1 MLFPLLIVLHLCFVF
16 LWSACGYLIYTRD
29 VAGPELRFPYQASK
43 DATLEYCGPTTDNFD
58 DLIVTEDMELDDAEA
73 QTDTHGLAIVRN
85 ILSGKTASNLRDYIL
100 KANHKIESTFVLS
113 GQNRFHIMPTHEEP
127 AIQAA
132 LKEIGTHP
140 VMKPLIDR
148 MLGPKSSLVA
158 FSVITNLYGAEDQNW
173 HYDAGTSHANYP
185 EYFVPEYT
193 LSIPLQDTT
202 KEMGATG
209 ICPGTHKCSWPD
221 VNWEELEQQYNSDP
235 TAPSVYG
242 NFEQWA
248 QYNLPC
254 NLAVEVSVGD
264 GMLYN
269 ADVYH
274 RGSGHKDPNA
284 PERVVAFLTFAGS
297 RQSPQD
303 QRSLPLGTVHS
314 LDWRSWGH
322 TIDDFATVD
331 TKPWRPWHP
340 FGLFNPCRVDGVR
353 PWTVL
358 DYFFMIFRH
367 KDEAMHMISANFDE
381 IYFEELVEE
390 TVEQVS
396 YASMAYLSIVPLI
409 WLWLLRQLTNKIQR
423 LEQSK
428 EKQN

>member
-1 MLFPLLIVLHLCFVF
+1 MLFSLLIVLHLCFVL
-16 LWSACGYLIYTRD
+16 LWSACGYLVYIRD
-29 VAGPELRFPYQASK
+29 VAGPQLHFPYKASK
-43 DATLEYCGPTTDNFD
+43 ESTLEYCGPTTDNFE
-58 DLIVTEDMELDDAEA
+58 DLIVSEDMGLDKAEE
-73 QTDTHGLAIVRN
+73 QTDEHGLAVVRN

-100 KANHKIESTFVLS
+100 RANHKIESTFVLS
-113 GQNRFHIMPTHEEP
+113 GQNRYHIMPTHEEP

-158 FSVITNLYGAEDQNW
+158 FSVITNLYGAQDQIW
-173 HYDAGTSHANYP
+173 HYDTGTSHASYP
-185 EYFVPEYT
+185 DYFVPEYT
-193 LSIPLQDTT
+193 LAIPLQDTT

-221 VNWEELEQQYNSDP
+221 VDWEDLEEEYNSDP
-235 TAPSVYG
+235 TAQGVYG
-242 NFEQWA
+242 SFDQWTR
-248 QYNLPC
+248 YHLPC
-254 NLAVEVSVGD
+254 DLAVNVTAGD

-303 QRSLPLGTVHS
+303 HRSLPLGTVHS

-331 TKPWRPWHP
+331 TKPWRLWHP
-340 FGLFNPCRVDGVR
+340 FGLFNPCRAHGIR

-367 KDEAMHMISANFDE
+367 SNEAMHMISADFDE
-381 IYFEELVEE
+381 EYFEELVYD
-390 TVEQVS
+390 TIWQVS
-396 YASMAYLSIVPLI
+396 CASIVYLGIVPFIWI
-409 WLWLLRQLTNKIQR
+409 WLFLQLSRKVQR
-423 LEQSK
+423 LQVVKIKQS
-428 EKQN
+428 